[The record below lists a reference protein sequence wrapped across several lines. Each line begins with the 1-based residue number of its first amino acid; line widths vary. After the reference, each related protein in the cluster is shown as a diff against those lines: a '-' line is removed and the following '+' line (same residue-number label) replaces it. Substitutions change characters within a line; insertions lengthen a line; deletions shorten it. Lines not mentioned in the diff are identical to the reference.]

1 LFVSLAT
8 GGKPK
13 LKKERIEDAVVR
25 LGTPVAETLQYE
37 LVDVEYR
44 KEGTNWILRCFIDS
58 ATGIG
63 IDDCQRFSEALEEIL
78 DREDPIPGSFLLE
91 VSSPG
96 IERPLKNKKD
106 YIRFTGNK
114 VEIRLHKAWNNQKRF
129 QGELLGWD
137 ETAEKV
143 RVKIEDRIMEVSLEE
158 IAKANLVAEFFGG
171 TERGKG
177 CR

>member
-1 LFVSLAT
+1 
-8 GGKPK
+8 
-13 LKKERIEDAVVR
+13 LKKERIEDTVSR
-25 LGTPVAETLQYE
+25 LGTPIAEALHNE

-44 KEGTNWILRCFIDS
+44 KEGADWILRCFIDS

-63 IDDCQRFSEALEEIL
+63 IDDCQRFSQALEEIL

-96 IERPLKNKKD
+96 IERPLKNEKD
-106 YIRFTGNK
+106 YIRFAGNK

-137 ETAEKV
+137 ETAQKV
-143 RVKIEDRIMEVSLEE
+143 RIKIEDWILEVPLAE

-177 CR
+177 RR